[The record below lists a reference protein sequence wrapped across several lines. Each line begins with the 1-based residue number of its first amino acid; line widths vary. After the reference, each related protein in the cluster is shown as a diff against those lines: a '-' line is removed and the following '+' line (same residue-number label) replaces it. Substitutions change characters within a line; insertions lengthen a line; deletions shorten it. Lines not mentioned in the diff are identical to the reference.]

1 MHYSNYPNKV
11 NYFNSNGELTSIS
24 FKNIFDCVK
33 NIIEHNEFDNI
44 NRVGICGKHSI
55 EWIISSLIGIDLGV
69 ELVAVPENL
78 NNEDLKL
85 NLDYLDIDLF
95 FISSEILQKEYFK
108 NKSYIIYD
116 DFLKYNKPSSKKRF
130 KDNLEFNIIAF
141 TSGST
146 SASKLKAFRFD
157 NSSTQVFINNFIKE
171 YDISSQDNW
180 VVCHSFSHIV
190 HFEYIL
196 GALIFGY
203 NVTLTEPLKFLLN
216 TQKINGDILI
226 TVPSVYQNLFNI
238 LYSRLPKT
246 GLKKKIIDI
255 LLDSELSQEKLKL
268 IQSIRDYIYSDIKDY
283 LGSFY
288 KVMIIG
294 AAPSSLELKNKLLS
308 LGLSIYEG
316 YGMSETNMIS
326 ANTPKFYKIGSVGK
340 VWDNIEYF
348 LDDNSLIHVKTNP
361 VRTTNYLNHEA
372 IFNND
377 TFKED
382 GWVCTGDIGEIDDEG
397 YLFIKGRE
405 KDILISNSGKN
416 INTNFIEQKLS
427 NIEGV
432 GFGLIYGDGKPY
444 LIALISPLDSQNK
457 LNHQYLNDEI
467 SLINKSLE
475 IHERI
480 QKFIILNDALTI
492 ENELLTRSGKPR
504 KQYIKNLY
512 EDRIEQLYKN

>member
-1 MHYSNYPNKV
+1 MHYSNYPNKI
-11 NYFNSNGELTSIS
+11 NYFDSNSQLTSIS
-24 FKNIFDCVK
+24 FENIYDCVK
-33 NIIEHNEFDNI
+33 NIIEHNKFDNI
-44 NRVGICGKHSI
+44 NRIGVCGKHSI
-55 EWIISSLIGIDLGV
+55 EWIISSLISIDLGV

-95 FISSEILQKEYFK
+95 FISNEVLQKEYFK

-116 DFLKYNKPSSKKRF
+116 DFLKYNNPSSKEKF
-130 KDNLEFNIIAF
+130 SNDLKFNIIAF

-146 SASKLKAFRFD
+146 SNSKLKSFRFN
-157 NSSTQVFINNFIKE
+157 NSSTQAFINDFIKE
-171 YDISSQDNW
+171 YRVLSQDNW

-216 TQKINGDILI
+216 AQKINGDILI

-238 LYSRLPKT
+238 LYNKLPKN
-246 GLKKKIIDI
+246 GFKKQVIDI
-255 LLDSELSQEKLKL
+255 LQNSELSQEKLEF
-268 IQSIRDYIYSDIKDY
+268 IQNIRDYIYSDIKDY

-308 LGLSIYEG
+308 LGLSMYEG

-348 LDDNSLIHVKTNP
+348 LDENSLIHVKTNP
-361 VRTTNYLNHEA
+361 VRTNRYLNHDA

-397 YLFIKGRE
+397 FLFIKGRE

-416 INTNFIEQKLS
+416 INTNFIEQKLN

-432 GFGLIYGDGKPY
+432 GFGLVYGDSKPY
-444 LIALISPLDSQNK
+444 LIALISPLDSCNK
-457 LNHQYLNDEI
+457 LNNQHLNDQI

-475 IHERI
+475 VHERI
-480 QKFIILNDALTI
+480 HKFIILDDALTV

-512 EDRIEQLYKN
+512 EDRIEELYKS